1 MEADETVEMLEEIE
15 ALRRRLSELSEAMA
29 DCRARRLT
37 QETLITR
44 LREELRVERSTQG
57 TGRRA

>member
-15 ALRRRLSELSEAMA
+15 ALRRRVSELSEAMA

-37 QETLITR
+37 QETLIAR
-44 LREELRVERSTQG
+44 LREELRSERD
-57 TGRRA
+57 RRAVHPRD